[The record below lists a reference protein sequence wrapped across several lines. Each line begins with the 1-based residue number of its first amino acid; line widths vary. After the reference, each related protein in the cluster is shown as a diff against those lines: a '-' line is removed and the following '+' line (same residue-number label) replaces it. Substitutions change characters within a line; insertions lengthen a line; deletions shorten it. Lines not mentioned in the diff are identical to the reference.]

1 MMQLQKIREVSFTP
15 RNLFFSTTAH
25 SGCGCVEGCVFMENV
40 FTLIPKERVR
50 QDAEP
55 IATIY
60 RNLGP
65 ASAEQVVT
73 RALTELAVTMA
84 GLQRSCPTPAPSSS
98 VAHGRRPMVGCCA
111 VIRTRSVRMR
121 FGIIIAPAG
130 DR

>member
-1 MMQLQKIREVSFTP
+1 MLQSQKIREVSFTP

-60 RNLGP
+60 RNLGTT
-65 ASAEQVVT
+65 SAEQVVT
-73 RALTELAVTMA
+73 RALGELALTMSALVTQVWA
-84 GLQRSCPTPAPSSS
+84 HDLADLPRQLRRCIAAIAVGSKLRRGSPSCTAS
-98 VAHGRRPMVGCCA
+98 ARK
-111 VIRTRSVRMR
+111 
-121 FGIIIAPAG
+121 
-130 DR
+130 